1 MYRHGPLGFWKEMR
15 DHLVVNAKVET
26 DKSAGSALPVTI
38 HFDIGNIIPRDSEQG
53 PDIVFEEILLR
64 VGKPPDWHIEKF
76 TNLGMDQWLSYDYR
90 CNYIDLP
97 DISYDIEY
105 KISINSIFGFRK
117 EPTKIELKLADFS
130 LADTI
135 KFTNSLK
142 IHRWLD
148 EVIKKMPEP
157 DSNTTVGEIERNQN
171 TTKGIIS
178 EITATEQQFTK
189 VTNSVSGDHGDDWR
203 SLTDAVRQYLRN
215 TASECRAL
223 ETSVSGDINN
233 VLRNT
238 IRVLEAEATKLN
250 STIESVMK
258 KNNISDEDVGYQY
271 RGW

>member
-1 MYRHGPLGFWKEMR
+1 MYRHGPMGFWKELR
-15 DHLVVNAKVET
+15 DHLTVKAKVET
-26 DKSAGSALPVTI
+26 DKSGGSDPPVII
-38 HFDIGNIIPRDSEQG
+38 HFDIGNITPRDSDSG
-53 PDIVFEEILLR
+53 PDIIFEEILLR
-64 VGKPPDWHIEKF
+64 VGKHPDWHIEKF
-76 TNLGMDQWLSYDYR
+76 TNLGMNQWLSYDYR

-105 KISINSIFGFRK
+105 KISVSSVFGFQK
-117 EPTKIELKLADFS
+117 ESEKVDLKLADFS

-148 EVIKKMPEP
+148 EVIKKIPEP
-157 DSNTTVGEIERNQN
+157 DSNTTVGEIEKSQN
-171 TTKGIIS
+171 IIK
-178 EITATEQQFTK
+178 EVIDEVIATEQQFTR
-189 VTNSVSGDHGDDWR
+189 VTNTSSGDHGDDWR

-223 ETSVSGDINN
+223 ETSVSGEINN

-250 STIESVMK
+250 NTVESIMK
-258 KNNISDEDVGYQY
+258 KHDISDQEVGYQY
-271 RGW
+271 RDW